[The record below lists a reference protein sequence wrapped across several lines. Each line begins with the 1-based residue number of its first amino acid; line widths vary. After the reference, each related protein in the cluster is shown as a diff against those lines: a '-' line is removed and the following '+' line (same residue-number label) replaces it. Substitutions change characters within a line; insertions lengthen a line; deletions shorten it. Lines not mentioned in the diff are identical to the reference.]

1 MGGASPWRRELA
13 GAAAE
18 ERGEVAVGG
27 AARGEVVMALG
38 VGADRRE
45 PGSPA
50 MEQTKH
56 SCRSY
61 YFMYQ
66 YLEFNMYYFE
76 HSPEFFNQAMMLV
89 DHGADVSISC
99 GNHMRPLCCCCPK
112 APIIAWHPILAA

>member
-45 PGSPA
+45 PGSPTMDA
-50 MEQTKH
+50 SRRGVGRMQLGSTHESSGLHWARVARKGIEKNGQREAVLGQKKSSAH
-56 SCRSY
+56 CVLR
-61 YFMYQ
+61 
-66 YLEFNMYYFE
+66 
-76 HSPEFFNQAMMLV
+76 A
-89 DHGADVSISC
+89 
-99 GNHMRPLCCCCPK
+99 
-112 APIIAWHPILAA
+112 